1 VGLGLVVT
9 RKMEQTLIIIN
20 EETKEKIE
28 ITLFRHELKGDI
40 RMKIDAPKK
49 YNILREEVK
58 TE

>member
-1 VGLGLVVT
+1 MGLVVT
-9 RKMEQTLIIIN
+9 RKMEQTLIIVN

-28 ITLFRHELKGDI
+28 ITLFRHEFKGDI

-49 YNILREEVK
+49 YNILREEVT